1 MEALD
6 QQSGMKR
13 IASSSSV
20 AGMVLSN
27 YGSIYS
33 NVWKAVQLLSAD
45 PSPLV
50 IDVARKLIMR
60 VRQKV
65 RTTNSPAAQQVIILS
80 VVMWSV
86 APLTD
91 KLKAF

>member
-6 QQSGMKR
+6 QQAGLKR

-33 NVWKAVQLLSAD
+33 NVWKALQLLSAD

-50 IDVARKLIMR
+50 TDVARKLLSR
-60 VRQKV
+60 VKQKV
-65 RTTNSPAAQQVIILS
+65 TNGRP
-80 VVMWSV
+80 
-86 APLTD
+86 
-91 KLKAF
+91 

>member
-33 NVWKAVQLLSAD
+33 NVWKALQLLSAD

-50 IDVARKLIMR
+50 TDVARKLVTR
-60 VRQKV
+60 VKQKV
-65 RTTNSPAAQQVIILS
+65 RCCTIHLR
-80 VVMWSV
+80 
-86 APLTD
+86 
-91 KLKAF
+91 AFDTGEHV

>member
-33 NVWKAVQLLSAD
+33 NVWKALQLLSAD

-50 IDVARKLIMR
+50 TDVARKLVTR
-60 VRQKV
+60 VKQKV
-65 RTTNSPAAQQVIILS
+65 RCCAEKGLLNVMCQVQ
-80 VVMWSV
+80 
-86 APLTD
+86 
-91 KLKAF
+91 LKPQLN